1 MNRAAVIVLVAIA
14 VFVVSGILAV
24 LLVPSLS
31 GAAVFEWMTTHT
43 AFALSCITPRA
54 GWRGSAQRRRFEAR
68 MQSKRVDGNSLQR
81 RVAVRYLERYQ
92 APRAV
97 PPIQLQPVVW
107 LSPLGRGPRAGHAC
121 F

>member
-43 AFALSCITPRA
+43 NVSRTPRRVA
-54 GWRGSAQRRRFEAR
+54 WSGRNDVVCEAR
-68 MQSKRVDGNSLQR
+68 MQSKRVEGKFAATARSG
-81 RVAVRYLERYQ
+81 
-92 APRAV
+92 
-97 PPIQLQPVVW
+97 
-107 LSPLGRGPRAGHAC
+107 PLP
-121 F
+121 